1 MISIQKPEDLISIS
15 LHNIF
20 SYRKNEEEFIELVSN
35 WNKKIVIHIEPF
47 YPLTVI
53 FDGNMIKF
61 EIGESD
67 KADMKVKLNLQTML
81 DFAYG
86 RENPIFGVENG
97 LMEMEGLGNDSDLM
111 VRFYNVFMVSMQMVA
126 AEPNTNYFELNKK
139 TR

>member
-20 SYRKNEEEFIELVSN
+20 SYRKDDKEFVKLVTN
-35 WNKKIVIHIEPF
+35 WNKKVVIHIEPF

-53 FDGNMIKF
+53 FEGNEIKF
-61 EIGESD
+61 EMGESD

-86 RENPIFGVENG
+86 REDPLLGVGEG
-97 LMEMEGLGNDSDLM
+97 LMEMEGLGNDSDLL
-111 VRFYNVFMVSMQMVA
+111 VRFYKIFMVSMQMVA

>member
-1 MISIQKPEDLISIS
+1 MISIQKPEDLISIA

-20 SYRKNEEEFIELVSN
+20 CYRKDDEQFIELVTD

-53 FDGNMIKF
+53 FEGNKIQF
-61 EIGESD
+61 EMGESD

-86 RENPIFGVENG
+86 RENPVFGVENG
-97 LMEMEGLGNDSDLM
+97 LMEMEGLGGDSELL
-111 VRFYNVFMVSMQMVA
+111 VRFYNIFMISMQMVA

>member
-86 RENPIFGVENG
+86 REDPLLGVGEG
-97 LMEMEGLGNDSDLM
+97 LMEMEGLGDDSDLM
-111 VRFYNVFMVSMQMVA
+111 VRFYNIFMVSMQMVA